1 VPDFDMAIEA
11 PALFPEL
18 FLSAGDLGT
27 GLLPSQKL
35 SEAIEAG
42 YIRASHGISSDQIQ
56 PSSIDLKLGPIAF
69 RVTASFL
76 PRTDTTVATKLN
88 DLVTETIDLSA
99 PAVLT
104 TGNVYIVPLLEE
116 LNLPH
121 FLWGKANPKS
131 TTGRLDVFTR
141 LLSDYADEFDSVPEG
156 YKGKLYAEIA
166 PRTFSII
173 VQEGSTLNQL
183 RLVRGKPAPSE
194 SKLLAL
200 HEDQG
205 LVYTNEEVVSATIS
219 KKSLWLSLDL
229 KGNEASNIVGYKA
242 KRNTPPIDLARI
254 SYYDPAEYWTPIPK
268 PAKASIILNADD
280 FYILASKERV
290 RIPPDYAAEMVP
302 FDPSVGEFRIHYA
315 GFFDPG
321 FGCRTDDLRGTH
333 AVLEVRSH
341 GIPFLVEHGQKIG
354 RLIFE
359 QMLAVPDKLYGRDI
373 GSSYQFQGLALSKQF
388 KR

>member
-1 VPDFDMAIEA
+1 MASQA
-11 PALFPEL
+11 LQLFPDWPAASDE
-18 FLSAGDLGT
+18 FTT

-35 SEAIEAG
+35 TEAIDAG
-42 YIRASHGISSDQIQ
+42 YIRASSEILADQVQ
-56 PSSIDLKLGPIAF
+56 PSSIDLRLGPLAYE
-69 RVTASFL
+69 VVASFL
-76 PRTDTTVATKLN
+76 PRGDSSIATKLS
-88 DLVTETIDLSA
+88 DLTREEIDLSTS
-99 PAVLT
+99 AVLHK
-104 TGNVYIVPLLEE
+104 GRVYIVPLLEE

-141 LLSDYADEFDSVPEG
+141 LLADYAGEFESVPEG

-166 PRTFSII
+166 PRTFSIV
-173 VQEGSTLNQL
+173 VQQGTRLNQL
-183 RLVRGKPAPSE
+183 RLLKGRPAPSE
-194 SKLLAL
+194 ARLLAL
-200 HEDQG
+200 HEDEG
-205 LVYTNEEVVSATIS
+205 LVYSREEVVPPNIS

-229 KGNEASNIVGYKA
+229 EGTNGSGIVGYKA
-242 KRNTPPIDLARI
+242 KRDTPPVDLSKLRF
-254 SYYDPAEYWTPIPK
+254 YDALEYWSAIETPNK
-268 PAKASIILNADD
+268 SGMILDPDD

-290 RIPPDYAAEMVP
+290 RIPPNYAAEMVP

-341 GIPFLVEHGQKIG
+341 GVPFWVEDGQRVG
-354 RLIFE
+354 RLVFE

-373 GSSYQFQGLALSKQF
+373 GSNYQYQGLALSKQF
-388 KR
+388 KS

>member
-1 VPDFDMAIEA
+1 MLNQ
-11 PALFPEL
+11 PALFKPEEYPPP
-18 FLSAGDLGT
+18 SQYTT

-42 YIRASHGISSDQIQ
+42 YIRASRPILPDQIQ
-56 PSSIDLKLGPIAF
+56 PSSIDLRLGPVAY
-69 RVTASFL
+69 RVSASFL
-76 PRTDTTVATKLN
+76 PRANTTVSAKLN
-88 DLVTETIDLSA
+88 DLVVDRLDLTDG
-99 PAVLT
+99 AVLQ

-116 LNLPH
+116 LNLPN

-141 LLSDYADEFDSVPEG
+141 LLSDYADEFESVPTG
-156 YKGKLYAEIA
+156 CKGKLYAEIA
-166 PRTFSII
+166 PHTFSII
-173 VQEGSTLNQL
+173 VEEGSRLNQL
-183 RLVRGKPAPSE
+183 RLIKGRPAPSAA
-194 SKLLAL
+194 KLFAL
-200 HEDQG
+200 DEDEG
-205 LVYTNEEVVSATIS
+205 LVYSRNEPIEATIS
-219 KKSLWLSLDL
+219 KQSLWLSLDL
-229 KGNEASNIVGYKA
+229 AGTNGSEIVGYKA
-242 KRNTPPIDLARI
+242 KKQTPPIDLSQI
-254 SYYDPAEYWTPIPK
+254 NYYDPLTYWIPIYK
-268 PAKASIILNADD
+268 PSKSGIVLEAND

-290 RIPPDYAAEMVP
+290 LIPPDYAAEMVP

-341 GIPFLVEHGQKIG
+341 GIPFWVEDGQKIG
-354 RLIFE
+354 RLVFE

-388 KR
+388 KRS

>member
-1 VPDFDMAIEA
+1 MLNQ
-11 PALFPEL
+11 PALFKPEEYPAPTQ
-18 FLSAGDLGT
+18 FTT

-42 YIRASHGISSDQIQ
+42 YIRASRPILPDQIQ
-56 PSSIDLKLGPIAF
+56 PSSIDLRLGPIAY
-69 RVTASFL
+69 RVSASFL
-76 PRTDTTVATKLN
+76 PRADTTVANKLN
-88 DLVTETIDLSA
+88 DLVIETIDLSE
-99 PAVLT
+99 PAVLE
-104 TGNVYIVPLLEE
+104 TGNVFIVPLLEE
-116 LNLPH
+116 LNLPN

-141 LLSDYADEFDSVPEG
+141 LLSDYADEFESVPNG
-156 YKGKLYAEIA
+156 CKGKLYAEIA
-166 PRTFSII
+166 PHTFSIV
-173 VQEGSTLNQL
+173 VQEGSRLNQL
-183 RLVRGKPAPSE
+183 RLVKGKPAPSA
-194 SKLLAL
+194 SKLFAL
-200 HEDQG
+200 HENEGLIYSDQET
-205 LVYTNEEVVSATIS
+205 VDAMIS
-219 KKSLWLSLDL
+219 KQSLWLSLDL
-229 KGNEASNIVGYKA
+229 AGTNGSEIVGYKA
-242 KRNTPPIDLARI
+242 KKNTRPIDLI
-254 SYYDPAEYWTPIPK
+254 KTDYYDPLEYWIPIQK
-268 PAKASIILNADD
+268 PSKSSIILNADE

-341 GIPFLVEHGQKIG
+341 GIPFLVEDGQRIG

-359 QMLAVPDKLYGRDI
+359 QMLAIPDKLYGRDI
-373 GSSYQFQGLALSKQF
+373 GSSYQLQGLALSKQF